1 MHELWQLNDLL
12 QNSEQ
17 EKSYTQRHATIIFE
31 RLVNIRKKAKL
42 TQRDLAKKLEREHS
56 FVAHYELGER
66 RIDLAEFYWI
76 CCACGALPHKEASD
90 LMKAFA
96 ELE

>member
-1 MHELWQLNDLL
+1 MICSKIPSKKKTIH
-12 QNSEQ
+12 SEQ
-17 EKSYTQRHATIIFE
+17 ATIISE

-56 FVAHYELGER
+56 FVVHYELGER

>member
-1 MHELWQLNDLL
+1 MKKTIHSPQSKLI
-12 QNSEQ
+12 SE
-17 EKSYTQRHATIIFE
+17 K
-31 RLVNIRKKAKL
+31 LVEIRKKAKL
-42 TQRDLAKKLEREHS
+42 TQRELAKILEREHS

-76 CCACGALPHKEASD
+76 CAACGASAHKEASN

-96 ELE
+96 NLDPTKG